1 LPRKKHYRKGEEREK
16 EERGWVVV
24 PKHETVAKPLKDRQ
38 TVTLALLCIL
48 LPVSFKSR
56 GDREGGEGK
65 VSWVTQAL
73 AVVLLGNFRLIL
85 RGDLTRQAS

>member
-56 GDREGGEGK
+56 GDREGGEGGGRREG
-65 VSWVTQAL
+65 
-73 AVVLLGNFRLIL
+73 LLGDTGFGCRSA
-85 RGDLTRQAS
+85 R